1 MSKMVTR
8 LYVYGKNNVSI
19 ENFPT
24 DKYHTFGKKYIECYD
39 YFTKNKDYFNQG
51 NNSNVPIE
59 YMEHMGFVIEDIF
72 KDEKC
77 EDFAEL
83 YSNAIQY
90 LLDHC
95 KPKDD
100 KIELDKHVWDKS
112 ETKDDSKD
120 ILADFLFV
128 LDKRIKVL
136 EQFVKES
143 QKEKFDLKGYSQMV
157 IDEISKGM
165 QRYGRR

>member
-8 LYVYGKNNVSI
+8 LYVIGKNGLSI

-39 YFTKNKDYFNQG
+39 YFTKNKNYFYEE
-51 NNSNVPIE
+51 NVSIE
-59 YMEHMGFVIEDIF
+59 ELKMMGYVIESIF
-72 KDEKC
+72 EDDKC

-83 YSNAIQY
+83 YSNAIKY

-95 KPKDD
+95 NPKEDDIESDKHVLDKSEIKDD
-100 KIELDKHVWDKS
+100 KDM
-112 ETKDDSKD
+112 
-120 ILADFLFV
+120 LADFLFV
-128 LDKRIKVL
+128 LDERIKAL
-136 EQFVKES
+136 EKFVKEY
-143 QKEKFDLKGYSQMV
+143 QKEKFDLKSYSQMV

>member
-39 YFTKNKDYFNQG
+39 YFTKNKDYFYEDNI
-51 NNSNVPIE
+51 SIE
-59 YMEHMGFVIEDIF
+59 KLEMMGYVIEGIF
-72 KDEKC
+72 EDDKC
-77 EDFAEL
+77 ENFSEL
-83 YSNAIQY
+83 YSNAIKY

-95 KPKDD
+95 KPKEKDV
-100 KIELDKHVWDKS
+100 ESDKHVLDKS
-112 ETKDDSKD
+112 EIKDDKD
-120 ILADFLFV
+120 MLADFLFV
-128 LDKRIKVL
+128 LDERIKAL
-136 EQFVKES
+136 EKFVKEY
-143 QKEKFDLKGYSQMV
+143 QKEKFDLKSYSQMV

>member
-24 DKYHTFGKKYIECYD
+24 DKYHTFGNRYIECYD
-39 YFTKNKDYFNQG
+39 YFAKNKEYFNQG

-83 YSNAIQY
+83 YSNAIKY

-95 KPKDD
+95 KPKEEDID
-100 KIELDKHVWDKS
+100 VIKYSWDKGIPIQSAYEFKELENKILRLEKKLEMMQSKS
-112 ETKDDSKD
+112 EINREKMQD
-120 ILADFLFV
+120 IAEYTI
-128 LDKRIKVL
+128 R
-136 EQFVKES
+136 
-143 QKEKFDLKGYSQMV
+143 
-157 IDEISKGM
+157 EIERSSII
-165 QRYGRR
+165 RSR

>member
-1 MSKMVTR
+1 MSKMVTK
-8 LYVYGKNNVSI
+8 LYVYGKNGLSI

-39 YFTKNKDYFNQG
+39 YFAINKDYFYEE
-51 NNSNVPIE
+51 NVSIE
-59 YMEHMGFVIEDIF
+59 ELKMMGFVIEDIF
-72 KDEKC
+72 KDENC

-83 YSNAIQY
+83 YSNAIKY

-95 KPKDD
+95 KSKDND
-100 KIELDKHVWDKS
+100 IELDKHVLDKS
-112 ETKDDSKD
+112 EMKDDSKD
-120 ILADFLFV
+120 TLADFLFV
-128 LDKRIKVL
+128 LDERIKVL

-143 QKEKFDLKGYSQMV
+143 QKEKFDLKSYSQMV

>member
-39 YFTKNKDYFNQG
+39 YFTKNKDYFYED
-51 NNSNVPIE
+51 SVSIE
-59 YMEHMGFVIEDIF
+59 KLEMMGYVIEGIF
-72 KDEKC
+72 EDDKC
-77 EDFAEL
+77 ENFAEL
-83 YSNAIQY
+83 YSNAVQY

-95 KPKDD
+95 KPKEED
-100 KIELDKHVWDKS
+100 IESYEHVLDKS
-112 ETKDDSKD
+112 EIKDDKNM
-120 ILADFLFV
+120 LADLLFV
-128 LDKRIKVL
+128 LDERIKAL
-136 EQFVKES
+136 EKFVKEY
-143 QKEKFDLKGYSQMV
+143 QKEKFDLKSYSQMV
-157 IDEISKGM
+157 IDEISKSM

>member
-8 LYVYGKNNVSI
+8 LYVIGKNGLSI

-39 YFTKNKDYFNQG
+39 YFAKNKEYFNQG

-83 YSNAIQY
+83 YSNAIKY

-95 KPKDD
+95 KPKEEDID
-100 KIELDKHVWDKS
+100 VIKYSWDKGIPIQSAYEFKELENKILRLEKKLEMMQSKS
-112 ETKDDSKD
+112 EINREKMQD
-120 ILADFLFV
+120 IAEYTI
-128 LDKRIKVL
+128 R
-136 EQFVKES
+136 
-143 QKEKFDLKGYSQMV
+143 
-157 IDEISKGM
+157 EIERSSII
-165 QRYGRR
+165 RSRW

>member
-39 YFTKNKDYFNQG
+39 YFTKNKDHFYED
-51 NNSNVPIE
+51 NVSIE
-59 YMEHMGFVIEDIF
+59 ELKMMGYVIEDIF
-72 KDEKC
+72 KDENC

-83 YSNAIQY
+83 YSNAIKY

-95 KPKDD
+95 KPKDND
-100 KIELDKHVWDKS
+100 IESDKHVLDKS
-112 ETKDDSKD
+112 EIKEDSKD

-143 QKEKFDLKGYSQMV
+143 QKEKFDLKSYSQMV